1 MLHQLVFARV
11 TPRRTLGGLEGRCRR
26 TRRHLRDLGRS
37 PTMSLP
43 RPNGSA
49 AITDCNDVSKG
60 RPGVFA
66 RLPSRR
72 SAGAGARI
80 GRERAR
86 KGAKY
91 RNPLATND
99 GLKTLRRKEFS
110 RNSLTPLDRDR
121 SLKRTVNPFV
131 GSSSLPPE
139 PTKPPVRGGF
149 VLCWGGPR
157 PHPGRARTRFSRGVR
172 FQTVHH
178 VVEVT
183 LEEMRVGVESHG
195 RSLSLLGAAIATL
208 TLLAAC
214 APVSSTT
221 TACPSV

>member
-1 MLHQLVFARV
+1 
-11 TPRRTLGGLEGRCRR
+11 
-26 TRRHLRDLGRS
+26 
-37 PTMSLP
+37 MSLP

-86 KGAKY
+86 KAEKF

-99 GLKTLRRKEFS
+99 GLKSLRRKEFS
-110 RNSLTPLDRDR
+110 RNSLTPLDRDM

-131 GSSSLPPE
+131 GSSSLPPGAE
-139 PTKPPVRGGF
+139 DGPCRATTPGKGF
-149 VLCWGGPR
+149 CRRFVAWPD
-157 PHPGRARTRFSRGVR
+157 ARES
-172 FQTVHH
+172 
-178 VVEVT
+178 VV
-183 LEEMRVGVESHG
+183 GQ
-195 RSLSLLGAAIATL
+195 A
-208 TLLAAC
+208 
-214 APVSSTT
+214 
-221 TACPSV
+221 